1 MKAANID
8 LRGFLNSGTGKT
20 TFAVNNTSFSS
31 VNEIGV
37 GDATQCGGSSCN
49 ARLDKTEL
57 SHITAGD
64 FQIGIL
70 AKNIT
75 VDNVTSVDLAN
86 ISGKMFFSALD
97 SDGTVDFSGSAS
109 SFLNG
114 LDIKANNGINVNESI
129 SLDSGNFVAVAD
141 NDNSGSGDFT
151 LATSTSIT
159 SADDITLSGADI
171 VENGTLLAGG
181 TITRNGV
188 QEQQSSSETSDTS
201 QQQQSQSQ
209 QEQQQQQQ
217 GENAGQFFDSFSG
230 TGNDQPLPVDNGQSS
245 VGC

>member
-1 MKAANID
+1 M
-8 LRGFLNSGTGKT
+8 
-20 TFAVNNTSFSS
+20 
-31 VNEIGV
+31 
-37 GDATQCGGSSCN
+37 
-49 ARLDKTEL
+49 
-57 SHITAGD
+57 
-64 FQIGIL
+64 
-70 AKNIT
+70 
-75 VDNVTSVDLAN
+75 
-86 ISGKMFFSALD
+86 
-97 SDGTVDFSGSAS
+97 
-109 SFLNG
+109 
-114 LDIKANNGINVNESI
+114 NESI

-188 QEQQSSSETSDTS
+188 QEQQSSSDTSDTLETS
-201 QQQQSQSQ
+201 
-209 QEQQQQQQ
+209 QQQQ

-230 TGNDQPLPVDNGQSS
+230 TGNDQPLTGDSGQSS